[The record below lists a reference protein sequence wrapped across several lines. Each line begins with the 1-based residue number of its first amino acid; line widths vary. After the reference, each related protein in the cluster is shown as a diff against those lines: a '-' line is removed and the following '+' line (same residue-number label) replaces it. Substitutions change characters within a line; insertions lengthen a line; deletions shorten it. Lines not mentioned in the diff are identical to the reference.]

1 MKELELLRSEL
12 DAVDKGLEEGF
23 ARRMQIVGE
32 IAEYKAAHALPTLDA
47 AREAEV
53 LEKHTQNCP
62 AELKPYMA
70 YYFKV
75 LMSLSRNY
83 QELLAVECGS
93 RKQSEES

>member
-1 MKELELLRSEL
+1 MKELDLLRNEL

-23 ARRMQIVGE
+23 VRRMQIVGE
-32 IAEYKAAHALPTLDA
+32 IAEYKAANALPTLDA

-83 QELLAVECGS
+83 QELLAVERGS
-93 RKQSEES
+93 RE